1 MKSRKTP
8 IQWLLSGDTGTSS
21 MTLLAGLMRTEY
33 AHPSVPLDV
42 DDFGRCYRMATQVE
56 VHPSL
61 LANDIIRNVVTTYPI
76 WGPYAAR
83 WDDLCRLYA
92 IYANAQTDANYGR
105 VQALL
110 NEAASVLRAR
120 NVPPVAKPEPESAAG
135 DGYEVVGYVAGR
147 EELCRT
153 FGALQEAKAPRVVY
167 LPCAPK
173 SMAAEAAVQ
182 TQLAIE
188 RAIAHLKKALP
199 DGAYRKLMGDEQQ

>member
-61 LANDIIRNVVTTYPI
+61 LANDIIRNVVTAYPI
-76 WGPYAAR
+76 WVPYVAR

-92 IYANAQTDANYGR
+92 IYAANQTPANY
-105 VQALL
+105 
-110 NEAASVLRAR
+110 
-120 NVPPVAKPEPESAAG
+120 AG
-135 DGYEVVGYVAGR
+135 
-147 EELCRT
+147 
-153 FGALQEAKAPRVVY
+153 
-167 LPCAPK
+167 
-173 SMAAEAAVQ
+173 
-182 TQLAIE
+182 IE
-188 RAIAHLKKALP
+188 RPMKP
-199 DGAYRKLMGDEQQ
+199 QEGR